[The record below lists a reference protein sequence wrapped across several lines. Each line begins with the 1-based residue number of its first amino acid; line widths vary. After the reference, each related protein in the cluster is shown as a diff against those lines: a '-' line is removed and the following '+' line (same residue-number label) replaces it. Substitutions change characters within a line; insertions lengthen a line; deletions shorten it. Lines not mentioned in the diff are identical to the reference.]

1 MQYSAIELC
10 QSSRT
15 ERNYFDM
22 EFNMAE
28 FSLGSRVNPGM
39 PSQCHSFSNSTSS
52 MGDQ

>member
-1 MQYSAIELC
+1 MQYSAIERC

-28 FSLGSRVNPGM
+28 LSSLEGQGKEKL
-39 PSQCHSFSNSTSS
+39 FFFFL
-52 MGDQ
+52 